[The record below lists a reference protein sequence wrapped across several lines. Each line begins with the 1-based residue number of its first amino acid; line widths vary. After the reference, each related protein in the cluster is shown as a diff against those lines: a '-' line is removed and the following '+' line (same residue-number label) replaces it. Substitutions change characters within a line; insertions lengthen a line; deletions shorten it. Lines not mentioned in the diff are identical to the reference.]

1 MLQNQP
7 PVTLLDFL
15 TVSTDYLQSKG
26 IDDARLNVQ
35 LMLCHILKIDKIAL
49 YMKYDYPLAES
60 EISTLRDFLKRRIN
74 REPLQHI
81 LGETQFL
88 DFTFK
93 VSKDVLIPR
102 PETEE
107 LVDYAVKE
115 LKKFEYPSILEIG
128 TGSGIIPI
136 SMARYLSGSR
146 IVAVDISEEAILIA
160 KKNAFI
166 NKVENQIDFQIR
178 NFLTDDFS
186 GQFDCIISNPPYI
199 SKTEVNLLEPEVKNY
214 EPHIALT
221 DGNDGLD
228 FYRKFKTVIT
238 ENLKP
243 GGFIFLELNESLAE
257 ETKAL
262 LESVLTHSEIILDM
276 QNKPRIFKGVK

>member
-1 MLQNQP
+1 MPQNQP

-15 TVSTDYLQSKG
+15 TISTDYLQSKG

-35 LMLCHILKIDKIAL
+35 LMLCHILKIDKVAL
-49 YMKYDYPLAES
+49 YMKYDYPMAES
-60 EISTLRDFLKRRIN
+60 EISTLRDFLKRRIS

-88 DFTFK
+88 DFIFK

-107 LVDYAVKE
+107 LVDYAIKE
-115 LKKFEYPSILEIG
+115 MKKIEKPTILEIG

-136 SMARYLSGSR
+136 SMASYLSGSK
-146 IVAVDISEEAILIA
+146 IVAIDISEEAILIA

-178 NFLTDDFS
+178 NFLTDDLS

-199 SKTEVNLLEPEVKNY
+199 SKTEVNLLEPEVKNF

-238 ENLKP
+238 KNLKP
-243 GGFIFLELNESLAE
+243 GGCIFLELNESLAE
-257 ETKAL
+257 ETKTL

-276 QNKPRIFKGVK
+276 QNKPRIFKGLK

>member
-1 MLQNQP
+1 MPQIQNP
-7 PVTLLDFL
+7 ETLLDYL
-15 TVSTDYLQSKG
+15 TISTDYLQSKG
-26 IDDARLNVQ
+26 IDDPRLNVQ

-49 YMKYDYPLAES
+49 YMKYDYPLTKE
-60 EISTLRDFLKRRIN
+60 EISTLREFLKRRIS

-107 LVDYAVKE
+107 LVDYAIKE
-115 LKKFEYPSILEIG
+115 LKKIQNPVILEIG

-136 SMARYLSGSR
+136 SMARYLSGSK
-146 IVAVDISEEAILIA
+146 IVAIDISEEAILIA

-178 NFLTDDFS
+178 NFLTENIT

-199 SKTEVNLLEPEVKNY
+199 SKSEVNQLEPEVKNF

-228 FYRKFKTVIT
+228 FYRKFKTAIT
-238 ENLKP
+238 ENLKS
-243 GGFIFLELNESLAE
+243 GGLIFLELNESLAE
-257 ETKAL
+257 ESKEILAP
-262 LESVLTHSEIILDM
+262 VLSHSEIIIDM

>member
-1 MLQNQP
+1 MPQIQNP
-7 PVTLLDFL
+7 ETLLDYL
-15 TVSTDYLQSKG
+15 TISTDYLQSKG
-26 IDDARLNVQ
+26 IDDPRLNVQ
-35 LMLCHILKIDKIAL
+35 LMLCHILQIDKIAL
-49 YMKYDYPLAES
+49 YMKYDYPLTRE
-60 EISTLRDFLKRRIN
+60 EISTLREFLKRRVN

-88 DFTFK
+88 DFNFK

-115 LKKFEYPSILEIG
+115 LKKIPNPSILEIG

-136 SMARYLSGSR
+136 SMARYLSGSK
-146 IVAVDISEEAILIA
+146 IVAIDISEEAILIA

-166 NKVENQIDFQIR
+166 NKVENQIEFQIR
-178 NFLTDDFS
+178 NFLTDTFS

-199 SKTEVNLLEPEVKNY
+199 SKEEVIQLEPEVKNF

-228 FYRKFKTVIT
+228 FYRRFKTAIT

-243 GGFIFLELNESLAE
+243 GGLIFLELNESLAKE
-257 ETKAL
+257 AKEILAP
-262 LESVLTHSEIILDM
+262 VLSHSEIIPDM
-276 QNKPRIFKGVK
+276 QNKPRIFRGMK